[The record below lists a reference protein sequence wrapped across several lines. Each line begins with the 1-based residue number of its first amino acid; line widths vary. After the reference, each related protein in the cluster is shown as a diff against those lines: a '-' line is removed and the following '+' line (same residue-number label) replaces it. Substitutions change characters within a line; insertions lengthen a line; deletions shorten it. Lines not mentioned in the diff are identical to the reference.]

1 MARDRQISRAPV
13 PLICTHICITKTQN
27 VFMKNLFLISALVVL
42 SLGSVSAQTS
52 VAKNKK
58 ISEDEV
64 PSNVLTAFRKDFP
77 RAEQGTWTIYYN
89 QSLAGSKI
97 SITPKWYSYAVKGSD
112 GKAEAQYTPDGKL
125 ERSKGMGKDRGEQ
138 ASDKAGSTKGSN

>member
-1 MARDRQISRAPV
+1 
-13 PLICTHICITKTQN
+13 
-27 VFMKNLFLISALVVL
+27 MKNLFLISALVL
-42 SLGSVSAQTS
+42 LTLGSVSAQTS

-64 PSNVLTAFRKDFP
+64 PSSVLAAFKKDFP
-77 RAEQGTWTIYYN
+77 NAEAGTWTIYYN

-97 SITPKWYSYAVKGSD
+97 SITPKWYGYTVKGTE

-125 ERSKGMGKDRGEQ
+125 DRSRGMGKDKGAV
-138 ASDKAGSTKGSN
+138 ASDKTGTTRGSN